1 MQKKPFA
8 VSKET
13 LPFAE
18 EPFAISFLVTRNDK
32 GTIVQQ
38 VANEIQPFGAYPMSF
53 ETDYSS
59 GKYHWFT
66 IMACSERDHI

>member
-13 LPFAE
+13 LPFADF
-18 EPFAISFLVTRNDK
+18 FAISFLVTRNDK

>member
-53 ETDYSS
+53 ETDYSQR
-59 GKYHWFT
+59 KVPLVYHNGPT
-66 IMACSERDHI
+66 AQTP